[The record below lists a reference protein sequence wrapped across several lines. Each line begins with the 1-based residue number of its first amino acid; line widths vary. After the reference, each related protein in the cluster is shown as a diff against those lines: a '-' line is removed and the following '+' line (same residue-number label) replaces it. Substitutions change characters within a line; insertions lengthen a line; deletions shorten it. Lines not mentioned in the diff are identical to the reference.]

1 MDSIIQYAGA
11 NPMLF
16 GGLLLMFAV
25 VFAYELRVAGRK
37 GMDVPPSE
45 AVAFI
50 NGGAQ
55 AVDIRAPAQFEKAHL
70 LDARNAP
77 LGDLDQHVSSLQK
90 LQDTGILVYCD
101 NGAKSLKA
109 AELLKAKG
117 VSGIKTL
124 RGGINAWRA
133 ENLPVFAGRKGRK
146 KESA

>member
-11 NPMLF
+11 HPMLF
-16 GGLLLMFAV
+16 AGLLLMFAV
-25 VFAYELRVAGRK
+25 TFAYELRVARRK
-37 GMDVPPSE
+37 GVDVAPAE

-70 LDARNAP
+70 LDARNVP
-77 LGDLDQHVSSLQK
+77 LADLDQHLPSLQK

-101 NGAKSLKA
+101 TGANSLKA

-133 ENLPVFAGRKGRK
+133 ENLPVFTGRKGRK
-146 KESA
+146 KEGA